1 MKQQVYGWVVL
12 LPDNDWA
19 HFSTKPEAERFAT
32 DSWPGS
38 GPACPVRPLVVP
50 EKAERRFITAMR
62 KAFRRWTDEPRFSTA
77 DLGDHAVEACDFLEK
92 AKDAERAKGRKR
104 K

>member
-1 MKQQVYGWVVL
+1 MRQQVYGWIVL

-38 GPACPVRPLVVP
+38 GPACPVRPLVIP

-62 KAFRRWTDEPRFSTA
+62 KAFRRWTNEVHFTQA
-77 DLGDHAVEACDFLEK
+77 DLGHHAIQACDTLEQ
-92 AKDAERAKGRKR
+92 AVPAPRTKGK